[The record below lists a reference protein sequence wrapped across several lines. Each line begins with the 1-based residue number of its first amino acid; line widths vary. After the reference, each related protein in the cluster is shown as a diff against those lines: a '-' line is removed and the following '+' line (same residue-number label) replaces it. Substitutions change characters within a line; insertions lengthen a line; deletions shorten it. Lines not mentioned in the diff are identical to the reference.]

1 MPHNRD
7 MMRMMDKNDSPIDY
21 VQMDGLAVMKMVKHC
36 HEESSGNFEIAQG
49 ALLGLVVEN
58 RLEITNC
65 FPFPKHDDTIDEEQ
79 YQLDMM
85 RRLRRV
91 NVDHFH
97 VGWYQSSDVGN
108 FLSFPFLESQYHYQI
123 SIEESVVII
132 YDTQKSANGFLTL
145 KAYRLTPQAINMYKD
160 SEFTPEALRNL
171 KIGFEN
177 LFTEIPIEVRN
188 SPLTNIMLSELTEM
202 VPEEE
207 GNNFLDLGTASVL
220 EGQLRAMMYRVDE
233 LNQEAIKFNRFQQQV
248 IRQQQDKHRLLQ
260 KRMLE
265 NAARQAK
272 DEPPLPDDDINKMF
286 RPIPTPPRLNP
297 MIVAGQINAYGQAI
311 TQFCSQ
317 SLAKLYVTQALQN
330 AKEDTGRREV
340 RQQAGERDDGARQ
353 HGGNDG
359 IEEEAKETFE
369 EYT

>member
-1 MPHNRD
+1 MASGRG
-7 MMRMMDKNDSPIDY
+7 MRRLTDKSDSPIDY

-36 HEESSGNFEIAQG
+36 HEESSGNLEIAQG

-65 FPFPKHDDTIDEEQ
+65 FPFPKHNDDSIDEEE
-79 YQLDMM
+79 YQLAMM

-97 VGWYQSSDVGN
+97 VGWYQSSDIGN
-108 FLSFPFLESQYHYQI
+108 FLSLPLLESQYHYQT
-123 SIEESVVII
+123 SIEESVVVI

-160 SEFTPEALRNL
+160 GEFTPEALRNL

-177 LFTEIPIEVRN
+177 LFVEIPIVVRN
-188 SPLTNIMLSELTEM
+188 SPLTNIMLSELSEM

-207 GNNFLDLGTASVL
+207 GNKFLDLGTASVL
-220 EGQLRAMMYRVDE
+220 ENQLRAMMDRVDE

-260 KRMLE
+260 KRAQE

-272 DEPPLPDDDINKMF
+272 DEPPLPDDDIHKLF
-286 RPIPTPPRLNP
+286 RPIPTPPRINP

-311 TQFCSQ
+311 SQFCSQ
-317 SLAKLYVTQALQN
+317 SLAKLYITQALQN
-330 AKEDTGRREV
+330 AKE
-340 RQQAGERDDGARQ
+340 
-353 HGGNDG
+353 
-359 IEEEAKETFE
+359 ETRKQ
-369 EYT
+369 